1 MLVLAVSDVVDEGLC
16 NNIAPVRG
24 AQLVL
29 ACGDLPFDY
38 LAYLMDALD
47 VPLVFVPGNHDP
59 DLSGYTNSRNGL
71 TLRAGIPTAAPWP
84 LGAVNA
90 DVRVVDVLGLRIA
103 GLGGCLRYSDGPNQY
118 SERKFARRARL
129 LRARAW
135 WRMRD
140 GVRPDV
146 LITHAPPRG
155 VGDAEDPPHRGVQ
168 AMHGLVAALAPELV
182 LHGHVHPYGQTPPIL
197 ELGSAIVRN
206 VVGRH
211 LLDIPTVQ
219 GYTDERA
226 ANRLSEG

>member
-1 MLVLAVSDVVDEGLC
+1 MLVLAVSDVVDEGLSS
-16 NNIAPVRG
+16 NVAPVRG
-24 AQLVL
+24 AELVL

-59 DLSGYTNSRNGL
+59 DLSGYANSRNGL
-71 TLRAGIPTAAPWP
+71 VLRAGMPTAAPWP
-84 LGAVNA
+84 PGATNA
-90 DVRVVDVLGLRIA
+90 DARVVDVMGLRIA
-103 GLGGCLRYSDGPNQY
+103 GLGGSLRYSDGPNQY
-118 SERKFARRARL
+118 SERQFAHRARL

-135 WRMRD
+135 WCMRD

-155 VGDAEDPPHRGVQ
+155 VGDADDAAHRGVQ
-168 AMHGLVAALAPELV
+168 AMHGLVAALTPPLV
-182 LHGHVHPYGQTPPIL
+182 LHGHVHPYGPLPRPL
-197 ELGSAIVRN
+197 RLGSASVRN

-211 LLDIPTVQ
+211 LLDIPARR

-226 ANRLSEG
+226 ANRLSES